1 MCGAGGQRGR
11 PAGRVLRLSLS
22 EVLLGTIRPKTRFWR
37 GQLLALICVAIPTL
51 IKIGLSPILPDRGQ
65 VVFYFPA
72 VIVAAIWGGARAGV
86 AALVLSSLIA
96 WYAFTPPYFT
106 LQLPP
111 RAFAFLLAG
120 FLLSGGLVVLAG
132 AMLRSALLSSRRT
145 EARYK
150 ALVDAATTVTFR
162 MGRDGQF
169 RESTEAWSDYTG
181 LDWRQQ
187 RDGRWRDLIHADDRE
202 RVLARLGEAVAQRK
216 ACRIEL
222 RHWHAPS
229 GAWRWV
235 AWQIAPIL
243 DDDGALAE
251 WMGAFIDIHEQRIAR
266 ELEGDL
272 LHELQHRVKNSLAV
286 VRALCDQTARHS
298 TSLGGF
304 VATFNG
310 RLNALS
316 EAQGLLTDNSWGLAS
331 IDEVARTVLRAFMD
345 EDVDDIVIDGPPVA
359 LKPITTTNLALAFH
373 ELATNASKY
382 GALAAPEGRVDV
394 SWVVVN
400 GRVVLDWIESGGR
413 KVRAPTRNGFG
424 SRLLGRAFAHEPE
437 ASTKLEFAPEGVRYR
452 ATWRVAAESQSP
464 PAAAREPLTTSA
476 A

>member
-1 MCGAGGQRGR
+1 
-11 PAGRVLRLSLS
+11 VVRLSLS

-37 GQLLALICVAIPTL
+37 GQLLAVICVAIPTL
-51 IKIGLSPILPDRGQ
+51 LKISLSTILPDRGQ

-72 VIVAAIWGGARAGV
+72 VIVAAIWGGARAGG
-86 AALVLSSLIA
+86 AALALSSLIA
-96 WYAFTPPYFT
+96 WYAFVPPYFT
-106 LQLPP
+106 WHAPS

-120 FLLSGGLVVLAG
+120 YLFSGGLVVLAG
-132 AMLRSALLSSRRT
+132 AMLRSALLSSRRA

-162 MGRDGQF
+162 MDRDGEF
-169 RESTEAWSDYTG
+169 KESTEAWSDYTG
-181 LDWRQQ
+181 LDWRHQ
-187 RDGRWRDLIHADDRE
+187 RDGRWRDQIHADDRE

-229 GAWRWV
+229 SDWRWV

-243 DDDGALAE
+243 DDDGALVE
-251 WMGAFIDIHEQRIAR
+251 WMGAFIDIHEQRVAR
-266 ELEGDL
+266 EMEGDL

-298 TSLGGF
+298 TSLGAF
-304 VATFNG
+304 VATYNG

-316 EAQGLLTDNSWGLAS
+316 EAQGLLTDKSWGLSS
-331 IDEVARTVLRAFMD
+331 IEEVARTVLRPFMD

-382 GALAAPEGRVDV
+382 GALAAPEGRVEVRWSVADGMV
-394 SWVVVN
+394 A
-400 GRVVLDWIESGGR
+400 LDWIETGGR
-413 KVRAPTRNGFG
+413 RVKSPSRSGFG

-452 ATWRVAAESQSP
+452 AGWRVTAESQSP
-464 PAAAREPLTTSA
+464 PAAARVPLTSTA